1 MAFNTAL
8 SGLRAANQD
17 LAVTGNNIANAST
30 VGFKKSRAEFG
41 DVYAN
46 SILGTGSRT
55 PGSGV
60 LVQNIAQQF
69 DQGNI
74 SITNNSLDLAISG
87 NGFFVL
93 NDQGSPVYTRSGI
106 FGVDNQ
112 GYVVGGQNARLQGF
126 AAGPNGQIL
135 SGALSDL
142 RIQTQDIAPSETNEV
157 DWTVNLDSRRPVPAT
172 PFSTA
177 APDPDPASYNWST
190 AATTYDSLGNP
201 HVLVSYY
208 VKVAP
213 SAPPAA
219 PNNPNTW
226 RVYTQ
231 LDDQNPQLLGSV
243 EFTSTGGVSQL
254 YDDAGAA
261 LPAGVTAFNDTWTI
275 GGGASATFDF
285 DIDFQGSTQHGSE
298 FAVNALSQD
307 GYAPGRLAGVTIDD
321 TGVIFARYTNGQA
334 LTLGQVALANFANP
348 QGLRPVGNT
357 NWAESFDSGQ
367 PVIGAPQTGSLGA
380 IQSGALEDSNVDLSD
395 QLVNLIIAQRN
406 YQANAKTI
414 ETSDSVT
421 QTIINLR

>member
-60 LVQNIAQQF
+60 LVQAIAQQF

-87 NGFFVL
+87 NGFFIL
-93 NDQGSPVYTRSGI
+93 NERGAPVYTRSGI
-106 FGVDNQ
+106 FGVDAE
-112 GYVVGGQNARLQGF
+112 GYIVGNNNARLQGF

-135 SGALSDL
+135 TGALSDL
-142 RIQTQDIAPSETNEV
+142 RIQTQDISPNETSEVE
-157 DWTVNLDSRRPVPAT
+157 WTINLDSRMPVPAT
-172 PFSTA
+172 PFNTG

-190 AATTYDSLGNP
+190 AATVYDSLGNP
-201 HVLVSYY
+201 HVLVTYY
-208 VKVAP
+208 VKVSTSDP
-213 SAPPAA
+213 TV
-219 PNNPNTW
+219 PNGPNTW

-231 LDDQNPQLLGSV
+231 LDDQNPHLLGSM
-243 EFTSTGGVSQL
+243 EFTTSGAVSQL
-254 YDDAGAA
+254 YDDGGNAMPVGT
-261 LPAGVTAFNDTWTI
+261 TAFNDTWTLT
-275 GGGASATFDF
+275 GGANATFDF
-285 DIDFQGSTQHGSE
+285 DIDFLGSTQHGSA
-298 FAVNALSQD
+298 FATNALNQD
-307 GYAPGRLAGVTIDD
+307 GYAPGRLSGVTIDD

-334 LTLGQVALANFANP
+334 MTLGQVALANFANP

-357 NWAESFDSGQ
+357 SWAESFDSGQ

-380 IQSGALEDSNVDLSD
+380 VQSGALEDSNVDLSE

-406 YQANAKTI
+406 FQANAKTI
-414 ETSDSVT
+414 ETSDAVT
-421 QTIINLR
+421 QSIINLR